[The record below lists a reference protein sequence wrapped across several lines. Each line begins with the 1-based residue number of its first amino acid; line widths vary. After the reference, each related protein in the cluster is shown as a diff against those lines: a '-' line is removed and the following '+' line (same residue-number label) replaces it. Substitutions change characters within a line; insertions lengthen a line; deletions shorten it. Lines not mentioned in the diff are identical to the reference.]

1 MICFMAT
8 PLMSIPRVYCTVAL
22 MLAGWL
28 AGLLAGCT
36 REQGAPAV
44 GTIERHRFELSA
56 PVAEQII
63 ALPVREGQAVRAGEL
78 LAQLDGRALAAGRAS
93 AAAQV
98 EQWRQRLEELRNG
111 ARREEIAQ
119 RQAQLG
125 ATVALRDQAEKDYAR
140 ATALFSRG
148 LIAQAQVDQLL
159 QLRDS
164 SAASM
169 RSAQAA
175 LDLLR
180 AGTRSEQLAQAASQ
194 LRSAEEQLRQQD
206 VLLDRLDLR
215 AAVDGVIEALP
226 YRLGERPQIG
236 APVVIMLAS
245 GMPYARVYIPEP
257 QRAALHAG
265 QNLQVHVDGFAKA
278 FTGQL
283 RYIAGEASFTP
294 YYSLTQRDRSR
305 LAYLAE
311 IDLPEAAARDLPV
324 GVPVEVPLGNAAG
337 AAP

>member
-1 MICFMAT
+1 MICSMAT
-8 PLMSIPRVYCTVAL
+8 PLNTIPRLYCTVVL
-22 MLAGWL
+22 TLT
-28 AGLLAGCT
+28 GLLAGCA

-56 PVAEQII
+56 TVAEQII

-78 LAQLDGRALAAGRAS
+78 LAQLDGRALAASRAS

-98 EQWRQRLEELRNG
+98 EQWRQRLEELRHG

-119 RQAQLG
+119 LQAQL
-125 ATVALRDQAEKDYAR
+125 AAAVALRDQAEKDYAR
-140 ATALFSRG
+140 ATQLLSRG

-164 SAASM
+164 SAATM

-194 LRSAEEQLRQQD
+194 LRSSEEQLRQQD
-206 VLLDRLDLR
+206 VLLDRLTLR
-215 AAVDGVIEALP
+215 AAVDGVVEALP
-226 YRLGERPQIG
+226 YRLGERPQVG

-265 QNLQVHVDGFAKA
+265 QKLQVHVDGVAKA

-294 YYSLTQRDRSR
+294 YFSLTQRDRSR

-324 GVPVEVPLGNAAG
+324 GVPVEVSLGNAAG
-337 AAP
+337 AEP